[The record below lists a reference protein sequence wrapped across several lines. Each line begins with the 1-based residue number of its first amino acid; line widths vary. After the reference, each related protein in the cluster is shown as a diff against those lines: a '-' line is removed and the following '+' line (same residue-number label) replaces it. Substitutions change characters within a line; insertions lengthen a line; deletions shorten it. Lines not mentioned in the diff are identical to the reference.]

1 MRKMNEKLT
10 NIVGMEK
17 LKEELVQLASNRM
30 ADLKREE
37 LGLFIRMKRPVFVF
51 TCNPGCLKISI
62 ESIVSGIHW
71 RNAKLNK
78 SVNHDVSCYFRIFI

>member
-1 MRKMNEKLT
+1 MYKDATGPQGPPHNALLHQYLQIMRKLNEKLK

-37 LGLFIRMKRPVFVF
+37 LGLVVKMNVMP
-51 TCNPGCLKISI
+51 N
-62 ESIVSGIHW
+62 
-71 RNAKLNK
+71 
-78 SVNHDVSCYFRIFI
+78 

>member
-1 MRKMNEKLT
+1 MIPSWHQMQSLMCWPWCMYKDATGPQGPPHNALLHQYLQIMRKLNEKLK

-37 LGLFIRMKRPVFVF
+37 LGLVVKMNVMP
-51 TCNPGCLKISI
+51 N
-62 ESIVSGIHW
+62 
-71 RNAKLNK
+71 
-78 SVNHDVSCYFRIFI
+78 